1 MSEPFDPYH
10 VWLGIAPKDQ
20 PPNHYRILGV
30 DLFEANPNAIEN
42 AADRQMAHLRT
53 FQAGK
58 HGALSQK
65 ILNEVAAAEICLLN
79 RQKKTAYDQ
88 HLRETSPADDAL
100 DSGLVAALQQAE
112 AGKATAPPKHRQNLG
127 ILIGLG
133 AVVLLALGLTVRLA
147 LPRARPAV
155 VVEVAP
161 QSVPQPVV
169 AREQQPATPPAAKG
183 VELPPAPAQPPAQE
197 KVSAAVKPPADTTPI
212 RPTDKA
218 AAVKLAAEAK
228 PGAVSRP
235 APAAASTPPP
245 QPSPPQPKSAALPMP
260 TAPKQKLPV
269 PDEAAVAQA
278 RTAAEALFKTEIDNA
293 KTSADK
299 LALAKR
305 LLAQALNPTSDTT
318 GKYVLMLMAADLAA
332 SARDADTA
340 FQAVDQ
346 MAEAFAVD
354 RFAMKTGIL
363 GGWAKNA
370 RTSDARRSLVEQAMR
385 VGDEALDAGNLE
397 AAKELGKLAASKL
410 SLLRDKSLAQ
420 QLKAYR
426 QQLAEAGKDS
436 EELQAARAALA
447 KDPHDSQAN
456 LVVGQYL
463 CFTKGDWEKG
473 LPRLAQGSDEKLKGL
488 ALQELTSP
496 PTESSEQVA
505 MADAWWEIAQSRR
518 RLQMDAIKIH
528 AGQWYRRAEAAL
540 AAGLVK
546 TNVAKRLAEVS
557 KLQNQSLLP
566 PPAIA
571 PFAATE
577 AKRIQKQWADHLGV
591 PVEDTNSIGMP
602 LALIPP
608 GEFDMGSTPEQIA
621 WAFAEG
627 KRCQR
632 KPGYFDRVLSEA
644 PPHHVAITKPFYLG
658 TCPVTQAEY
667 EMLMGTNPSGYT
679 GKQVDASAFKPPM
692 SDVEAKYRVDQRKKM
707 VGTDTRR
714 HPVDT
719 VSWVEAMEFCRRLS
733 ALPAER
739 AARRVYRLPTEAEW
753 EYACRA
759 GTTTL
764 WSSGDDEASP
774 LEYAWY
780 NKNSG
785 MITHPVG
792 EKKPNA
798 WGLLDMYGNVCQ
810 WCADGFIADFYK
822 QSPPSDPVAPN
833 ARGNCVLRGADALGA
848 PTNLRSAGRNC
859 DGPVSHHHSH
869 GFRVAVGR

>member
-65 ILNEVAAAEICLLN
+65 ILNEVAAAKICLLSP
-79 RQKKTAYDQ
+79 QKKAAYDQ

-127 ILIGLG
+127 ILVGLG
-133 AVVLLALGLTVRLA
+133 AVALGLTVWLA

-155 VVEVAP
+155 VVEIAP

-169 AREQQPATPPAAKG
+169 AREQQPATPPVVKG

-197 KVSAAVKPPADTTPI
+197 KVSAAVKPPADATPI

-218 AAVKLAAEAK
+218 AAVKLVAEAK
-228 PGAVSRP
+228 PGAVSSP
-235 APAAASTPPP
+235 AAAAASTAPP
-245 QPSPPQPKSAALPMP
+245 QPPSPQPKSATPP
-260 TAPKQKLPV
+260 TLTAAKQKLPV

-278 RTAAEALFKTEIDNA
+278 RTAVEALFNTEIDNA

-305 LLAQALNPTSDTT
+305 LLDQALNPTSDTT
-318 GKYVLMLMAADLAA
+318 GKYALMLMAEDLAA

-340 FQAVDQ
+340 FQTVDQ

-363 GGWAKNA
+363 GDWAKNA
-370 RTSDARRSLVEQAMR
+370 RTPDARRWLVEQAIR

-397 AAKELGKLAASKL
+397 AAKELGKLAANKL
-410 SLLRDKSLAQ
+410 SLLRDKNLAQ

-426 QQLAEAGKDS
+426 QQLAESGKDS

-447 KDPHDSQAN
+447 KDPHDPQAN

-488 ALQELTSP
+488 AHQELTSP

-546 TNVAKRLAEVS
+546 TNVEKRLAEVS

-571 PFAATE
+571 PFAAAE

-591 PVEDTNSIGMP
+591 PVEDTNSIG
-602 LALIPP
+602 
-608 GEFDMGSTPEQIA
+608 
-621 WAFAEG
+621 
-627 KRCQR
+627 
-632 KPGYFDRVLSEA
+632 V
-644 PPHHVAITKPFYLG
+644 
-658 TCPVTQAEY
+658 
-667 EMLMGTNPSGYT
+667 
-679 GKQVDASAFKPPM
+679 
-692 SDVEAKYRVDQRKKM
+692 
-707 VGTDTRR
+707 
-714 HPVDT
+714 
-719 VSWVEAMEFCRRLS
+719 
-733 ALPAER
+733 
-739 AARRVYRLPTEAEW
+739 
-753 EYACRA
+753 
-759 GTTTL
+759 
-764 WSSGDDEASP
+764 
-774 LEYAWY
+774 
-780 NKNSG
+780 
-785 MITHPVG
+785 
-792 EKKPNA
+792 
-798 WGLLDMYGNVCQ
+798 
-810 WCADGFIADFYK
+810 
-822 QSPPSDPVAPN
+822 
-833 ARGNCVLRGADALGA
+833 
-848 PTNLRSAGRNC
+848 
-859 DGPVSHHHSH
+859 
-869 GFRVAVGR
+869 